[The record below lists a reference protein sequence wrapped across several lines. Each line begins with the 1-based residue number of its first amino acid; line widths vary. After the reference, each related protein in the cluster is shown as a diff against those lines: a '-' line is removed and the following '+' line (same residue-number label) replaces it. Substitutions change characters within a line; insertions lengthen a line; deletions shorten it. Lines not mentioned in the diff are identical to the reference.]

1 MAREKK
7 QRIHFNRHG
16 VYKLIKKTMRKR
28 CFFMMLSQG
37 NSYFENNKVCQNC
50 EQKMKRRFI
59 GLKHCR
65 CGMSQIKNPPGI
77 VAIQPGGFLEGDPP
91 DARNVCQD

>member
-1 MAREKK
+1 
-7 QRIHFNRHG
+7 
-16 VYKLIKKTMRKR
+16 
-28 CFFMMLSQG
+28 MMLSQG

-65 CGMSQIKNPPGI
+65 CGMS
-77 VAIQPGGFLEGDPP
+77 
-91 DARNVCQD
+91 